1 MLEDFGSE
9 SLCVYMQQVGLCVH
23 VSVCVSLGRSAC
35 ETRPRVRMPM
45 FVHDPVCGRVFCSF
59 FFLLPSL
66 RGLCPLEG
74 VLASQL
80 RERLENKIWSRRRRS
95 NWDKDDRERS
105 RRGRA
110 RDWETTGEGCKA
122 APPCSVCCF
131 EPCSRCLCI
140 ANIAN
145 TTL

>member
-59 FFLLPSL
+59 FFSFALTQGTLSSG
-66 RGLCPLEG
+66 RCACQSAE
-74 VLASQL
+74 
-80 RERLENKIWSRRRRS
+80 RETRKQDLKQAAAFKLGQRR
-95 NWDKDDRERS
+95 
-105 RRGRA
+105 
-110 RDWETTGEGCKA
+110 
-122 APPCSVCCF
+122 
-131 EPCSRCLCI
+131 
-140 ANIAN
+140 
-145 TTL
+145 